1 MRAILIDRFV
11 NVSLPRVLLM
21 NDQLNAAQD
30 YDEIKISEVVPK
42 PQAKDGEVIVKVHA
56 AGVNFV
62 DLLYVSITNTEPLDS
77 PGWVEVLIGTSLC
90 RIWRDMVSPGFYDT
104 LVLHAAIDE
113 LKSSIS
119 SQSSC
124 KV

>member
-62 DLLYVSITNTEPLDS
+62 DLLYVSITNTEP
-77 PGWVEVLIGTSLC
+77 
-90 RIWRDMVSPGFYDT
+90 
-104 LVLHAAIDE
+104 
-113 LKSSIS
+113 
-119 SQSSC
+119 
-124 KV
+124 